1 MIRADSVPD
10 DGLPTSEVGPW
21 SLQKYRLLDLYNT
34 LFSTGMKHHWDLRV
48 YIDIFS
54 GPGRARVR
62 KTQRVVETSPIIALR
77 VPDPF
82 DRYIFCDKDDG
93 NIAALRRRVERDFP
107 RARAAYLV
115 GDCNELTDEIARN
128 IPRAS
133 KTRTVL
139 SFCFVDPFGIGD
151 LRFDTIRAL
160 SAFRMDFLILLALAM
175 DANRFQALY
184 LKADNP
190 TIDRF
195 LGDPNWRDKW
205 TGQRTKPLNFRQFL
219 AREFAGRM
227 ISLRYLPASLETMKE
242 VRSDEKNLP
251 LYHLAFFSKH
261 PRGYEFWNQVLKYGT
276 DQLSLF
282 E

>member
-34 LFSTGMKHHWDLRV
+34 LFSTGMKHHWGLRV
-48 YIDIFS
+48 YIDLFS
-54 GPGRARVR
+54 GPGRARLR

-93 NIAALRRRVERDFP
+93 NISALRRRVERDFP
-107 RARAAYLV
+107 RPRAAYLV
-115 GDCNELTDEIARN
+115 GDCNDPTDEIARN

-151 LRFDTIRAL
+151 IRFDTIRAL

-195 LGDPNWRDKW
+195 LGDPNWRDEW
-205 TGQRTKPLNFRQFL
+205 TRQRTKPVNFRQFL

-227 ISLRYLPASLETMKE
+227 ISLGYLPASLERMKE
-242 VRSDEKNLP
+242 VRSNEKNLP